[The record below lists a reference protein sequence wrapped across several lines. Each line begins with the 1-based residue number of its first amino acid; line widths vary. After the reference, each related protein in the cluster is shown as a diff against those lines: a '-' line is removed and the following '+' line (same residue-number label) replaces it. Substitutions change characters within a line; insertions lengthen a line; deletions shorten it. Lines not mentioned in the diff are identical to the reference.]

1 VLTQSSVSPKTIRLI
16 LYISEMLKEQKD
28 YFSLRGLFY
37 DFILPRVIVGPI
49 KFTIVAKEE
58 IRELVCMYV

>member
-1 VLTQSSVSPKTIRLI
+1 
-16 LYISEMLKEQKD
+16 MLKEQKD